1 MSKTWGERVK
11 RRLACLLVL
20 PSKSFFTLMP
30 LKAALGL
37 FDVGAFRAE
46 KSIGIAR
53 ASIEAEASLGEKTF
67 LSEALEHRRKL
78 EGL

>member
-1 MSKTWGERVK
+1 M
-11 RRLACLLVL
+11 LL
-20 PSKSFFTLMP
+20 SKSVFTLLP
-30 LKAALGL
+30 LKSALGP
-37 FDVGAFRAE
+37 FVVGAFRAE
-46 KSIGIAR
+46 KSIAMAS

>member
-1 MSKTWGERVK
+1 
-11 RRLACLLVL
+11 
-20 PSKSFFTLMP
+20 MP

-46 KSIGIAR
+46 KSIGIAS